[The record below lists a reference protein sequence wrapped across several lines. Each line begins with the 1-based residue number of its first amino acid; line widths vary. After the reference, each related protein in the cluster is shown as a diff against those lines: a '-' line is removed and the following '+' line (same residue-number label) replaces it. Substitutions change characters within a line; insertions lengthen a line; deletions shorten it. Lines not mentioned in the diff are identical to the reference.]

1 MISFDLTIIVLF
13 VYVFV
18 IVMMLGFLF
27 EGIDTKYSDTLGPLL
42 ITIGGGG
49 MAFIAIL
56 LIIEVICMLFG
67 IDFLV

>member
-27 EGIDTKYSDTLGPLL
+27 EGIDTKYRDTLGPLL

>member
-1 MISFDLTIIVLF
+1 MISFDLTMIVLF

-27 EGIDTKYSDTLGPLL
+27 EGTDTKYSDTLSPLL
-42 ITIGGGG
+42 ITIGAGGLS
-49 MAFIAIL
+49 FITIL

-67 IDFLV
+67 VSIF

>member
-1 MISFDLTIIVLF
+1 MIVIF

-27 EGIDTKYSDTLGPLL
+27 EGIGTKYSDTLGPIL
-42 ITIGGGG
+42 ITIGAGG
-49 MAFIAIL
+49 MALIAII
-56 LIIEVICMLFG
+56 LIIELFCMWFG